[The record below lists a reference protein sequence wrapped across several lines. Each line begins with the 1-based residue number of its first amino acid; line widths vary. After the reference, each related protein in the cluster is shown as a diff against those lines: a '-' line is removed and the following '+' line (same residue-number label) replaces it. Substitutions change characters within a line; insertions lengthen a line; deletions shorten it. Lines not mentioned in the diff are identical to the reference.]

1 MDWLHNAHPDLSVL
15 DIEAEVYRLLARS
28 CKDRADLA
36 EAFAKG
42 EEASRGEMEEV
53 PARKTD

>member
-15 DIEAEVYRLLARS
+15 DLEAEVYRLLARS
-28 CKDRADLA
+28 CKHGADLA

-42 EEASRGEMEEV
+42 EEANKGEIEEV